1 MPTTLQF
8 RRGTTSQNNSFTGAL
23 GELSIDTQLD
33 VIRVHDGSTA
43 GGAMELTGNTAT
55 QTLTNKTLTSPVLT
69 TPTVATS
76 ITINA
81 AGEVRF
87 GDDNTSNYV
96 GFKSPGTVSSNV
108 IWTLPSADGTSG
120 QALVSNGSGVLSFAA
135 AGATVSGDTSTNT
148 DFAVYFAATTSG
160 SLTAVKQDTGL
171 LYNPSTGTLTSSVFA
186 GEATSAKYA
195 DLAERYQADA
205 EYLPGTVLIFGGDA
219 EVTQS
224 TERMDRRAAGVV
236 STDPAYLMNSS
247 LVGKNTVTLALT
259 GRVPCKVSGYVRKGD
274 LMVSGVDNG
283 VAEAWREE
291 SSPPAGSIIGKSLED
306 KDSRGI
312 DVIEV
317 VIGAK

>member
-108 IWTLPSADGTSG
+108 IWTLPSEDGTSG

-135 AGATVSGDTSTNT
+135 AGATVSGDTSTDT

-306 KDSRGI
+306 KDSRRI

>member
-8 RRGTTSQNNSFTGAL
+8 RRGTTSQNNSFTGSL

-69 TPTVATS
+69 APTVATS

-171 LYNPSTGTLTSSVFA
+171 LYNPSTGTLSSAVFA
-186 GEATSAKYA
+186 GTATSAQYA

-274 LMVSGVDNG
+274 LMISGVDNG

-312 DVIEV
+312 NVIEV

>member
-8 RRGTTSQNNSFTGAL
+8 RRGTTSQNNSFTGSL

-120 QALVSNGSGVLSFAA
+120 QALVSNGSGVLSFAD
-135 AGATVSGDTSTNT
+135 AGALGANSIDSDNYVDGSIDAEHFSLAGLQAPHQLDATPAADHTATGPQTNTFNAGYGNAVMDLVYLGGSSTWLEADSDAVGTSINLLGIALAAVDSGAALNVALAGSFVRDDTFNFTPGVPLYVSGTLGAITATKPTGSGDIVRTVGY
-148 DFAVYFAATTSG
+148 AVTADVIYF
-160 SLTAVKQDTGL
+160 
-171 LYNPSTGTLTSSVFA
+171 NPSSDYVV
-186 GEATSAKYA
+186 
-195 DLAERYQADA
+195 LA
-205 EYLPGTVLIFGGDA
+205 
-219 EVTQS
+219 
-224 TERMDRRAAGVV
+224 
-236 STDPAYLMNSS
+236 
-247 LVGKNTVTLALT
+247 
-259 GRVPCKVSGYVRKGD
+259 
-274 LMVSGVDNG
+274 
-283 VAEAWREE
+283 
-291 SSPPAGSIIGKSLED
+291 
-306 KDSRGI
+306 
-312 DVIEV
+312 
-317 VIGAK
+317 

>member
-8 RRGTTSQNNSFTGAL
+8 RRGTTAQNAAFTGAV
-23 GELSIDTQLD
+23 GEITVDTDINTIL
-33 VIRVHDGSTA
+33 VHDGSTA
-43 GGAMELTGNTAT
+43 GGAMEFTGNTAT

-87 GDDNTSNYV
+87 GDDDTSNYV

-120 QALVSNGSGVLSFAA
+120 QALVTNGSAVLSWAA
-135 AGATVSGDTSTNT
+135 AGAETTADETTDTNFTIKF
-148 DFAVYFAATTSG
+148 DAATSG
-160 SLTAVKQDTGL
+160 AVTAVKHDTGL
-171 LYNPSTGTLTSSVFA
+171 TYNPSTGTLTSAVFA
-186 GEATSAKYA
+186 GEATSAQYA

-259 GRVPCKVSGYVRKGD
+259 GRVPCKVSGLRTQRRLNDY
-274 LMVSGVDNG
+274 
-283 VAEAWREE
+283 
-291 SSPPAGSIIGKSLED
+291 
-306 KDSRGI
+306 
-312 DVIEV
+312 
-317 VIGAK
+317 

>member
-1 MPTTLQF
+1 MPTALQF
-8 RRGTTSQNNSFTGAL
+8 RRGTTSQNNSFTGAV
-23 GELSIDTQLD
+23 GELSIDTDLD
-33 VIRVHDGSTA
+33 TLRIHDGSTA
-43 GGAMELTGNTAT
+43 GGHALAKETGASNI
-55 QTLTNKTLTSPVLT
+55 TL
-69 TPTVATS
+69 
-76 ITINA
+76 NA
-81 AGEVRF
+81 RADLRF
-87 GDDNTSNYV
+87 ADADSSNWV
-96 GFKSPGTVSSNV
+96 GFQAPATVSSNV
-108 IWTLPSADGTSG
+108 TWTLPSADGSSG
-120 QALVSNGSGVLSFAA
+120 QALVTDASGTLSWAA
-135 AGATVSGDTSTNT
+135 AGAVTTADESTNT
-148 DFAVYFAATTSG
+148 NFTIKFDAATSG
-160 SLTAVKQDTGL
+160 SVVAVKHDTGL
-171 LYNPSTGTLTSSVFA
+171 TYNPSTGTLSSAVFA
-186 GEATSAKYA
+186 GEATSALYA

-224 TERMDRRAAGVV
+224 TEKMDRRAAGVV

-247 LVGKNTVTLALT
+247 LVGKNTVALALT

-274 LMVSGVDNG
+274 LMVSGVEHG

>member
-8 RRGTTSQNNSFTGAL
+8 RRGTTSQNNSFTGSL
-23 GELSIDTQLD
+23 GELSIDTDLD
-33 VIRVHDGSTA
+33 TLRVHDGSTA
-43 GGAMELTGNTAT
+43 GGHALAKQTGSSNI
-55 QTLTNKTLTSPVLT
+55 TL
-69 TPTVATS
+69 
-76 ITINA
+76 NA
-81 AGEVRF
+81 QADLRF
-87 GDDNTSNYV
+87 ADANSSNWIA
-96 GFKSPGTVSSNV
+96 FQAPATVSSNV
-108 IWTLPSADGTSG
+108 TWTLPSADGSSG
-120 QALVSNGSGVLSFAA
+120 QALVTNASGVLSWAA
-135 AGATVSGDTSTNT
+135 AGAETSADETTNT
-148 DFAVYFAATTSG
+148 NFTIKFDAATSG
-160 SLTAVKQDTGL
+160 AVVAVKHDTGL
-171 LYNPSTGTLTSSVFA
+171 TYNPSTGTLTSAVFA

-312 DVIEV
+312 NVIEV

>member
-8 RRGTTSQNNSFTGAL
+8 RRGTTSQNNSFTGSL

-69 TPTVATS
+69 APTVATS